1 MLRFLLSIR
10 TFLWLA
16 GVCAGFFIV
25 GSFFIPRNLDV
36 FSEINE
42 MPLFAWISKNTSEA
56 GVSFWIYAL
65 IVAVALMAVNLLVC
79 TVDALLKRGTWRR
92 ILVNVS
98 PHVLHIG
105 VLLVLLG
112 HLMSASSGYKVDL
125 PMSLHEEREFK
136 EFHLGIREIEFV
148 NISGEDST
156 RWRVHLD
163 VDGEVSVVEPA
174 RPFFRGGVAFFAK
187 SAQQRKMTAIVGVV
201 YDPGVP
207 WEVAG
212 ALLFLLGSA
221 GILYSQ
227 LVGKKES

>member
-1 MLRFLLSIR
+1 MLRLLLSIR

-16 GVCAGFFIV
+16 GACVVFFVV

-42 MPLFAWISKNTSEA
+42 MPLFSWISKNPSELA
-56 GVSFWIYAL
+56 VSFWIYAL
-65 IVAVALMAVNLLVC
+65 IAAMALMALNMFVC
-79 TVDALLKRGTWRR
+79 TIDALLKKAAWRR
-92 ILVNVS
+92 ILGAVS

-112 HLMSASSGYKVDL
+112 HLMSAASGYKADL
-125 PMSLHEEREFK
+125 PMSLDEEREFMG
-136 EFHLGIREIEFV
+136 FRLGIKAIEFV
-148 NISGEDST
+148 NIAEEDST

-163 VDGEVSVVEPA
+163 VNGEVSVLEPA
-174 RPFFRGGVAFFAK
+174 RPSFLGGAAFFAK
-187 SAQQRKMTAIVGVV
+187 SAQQRKMTAIIGVV
-201 YDPGVP
+201 RDPGVP

-227 LVGKKES
+227 LLAKKEP